1 MKSMMKK
8 SLFLTLAIASA
19 CGSAFA
25 QTQPTIYGSVIF
37 GHGWEDMGSD
47 APFGI
52 YSLPANDATQIK
64 SVKLTTICRL
74 SVAAYT

>member
-1 MKSMMKK
+1 MKK

-37 GHGWEDMGSD
+37 GHGWEDMGSEIGR
-47 APFGI
+47 AH
-52 YSLPANDATQIK
+52 
-64 SVKLTTICRL
+64 V
-74 SVAAYT
+74 